1 MVTHFTRFPQE
12 ARPAPAPVRR
22 DGAIHECDDLRMS
35 KGLDAGQRQARTVLT
50 TLMTAAFIEIRAA
63 AFAGAHLVEIDGLE
77 DSERI
82 RQIADLF
89 HNVPGEMNQAAES
102 DQNYQ
107 AVLDH
112 VWQWSSP
119 TARRWLDGVA
129 SYHNLDRTSPVFAA
143 WSE

>member
-1 MVTHFTRFPQE
+1 MVI
-12 ARPAPAPVRR
+12 PAPIRR
-22 DGAIHECDDLRMS
+22 DGAIHECDDLSMS
-35 KGLDAGQRQARTVLT
+35 NELDAGQRQARTVLT
-50 TLMTAAFIEIRAA
+50 ALMTAAFIEIRAT
-63 AFAGAHLVEIDGLE
+63 AFAGAHIVEIDGLG

-82 RQIADLF
+82 RLVADLF
-89 HNVPGEMNQAAES
+89 HNVPGQMNQAAES

-112 VWQWSSP
+112 VWQWSDT

-129 SYHNLDRTSPVFAA
+129 SYHNLDRTSAVFAA

>member
-1 MVTHFTRFPQE
+1 
-12 ARPAPAPVRR
+12 
-22 DGAIHECDDLRMS
+22 MS
-35 KGLDAGQRQARTVLT
+35 ESLDAGQRQARTVLT
-50 TLMTAAFIEIRAA
+50 RVMTAAFIEIRAT
-63 AFAGAHLVEIDGLE
+63 AFAGTHIVEIDGLE

-82 RQIADLF
+82 RLVADLF
-89 HNVPGEMNQAAES
+89 HNVPGQMNQAAES

-112 VWQWSSP
+112 VWQWSSA

-129 SYHNLDRTSPVFAA
+129 SYHNLARTSAVFAA